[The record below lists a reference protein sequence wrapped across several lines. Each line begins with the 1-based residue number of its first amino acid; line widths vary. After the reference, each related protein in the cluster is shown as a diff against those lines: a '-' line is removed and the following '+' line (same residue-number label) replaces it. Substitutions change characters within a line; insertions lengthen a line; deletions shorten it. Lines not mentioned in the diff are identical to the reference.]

1 MSRLVL
7 LLLAVLTLALLVPAD
22 AYACGAFFERARASP
37 TVTVPSLQVEQ
48 VLVIHDPVKE
58 EEHFIR
64 QLSFRDAKEP
74 FGFVVPTPSRPTV
87 AKVATSPFAGL
98 AKRFPPERWS
108 GLRLG
113 LGGGAAPSR
122 GGRVVAAAPVTV
134 LSKERIGS
142 FTAFVL
148 AATDASS
155 LGKWLQDNA
164 FETTPES
171 RAWLAHYVSVGFFFT
186 AFRYEPDARVPG
198 TTVKS
203 ETVRISF
210 ATPLPFYPYQEPVHP
225 KPETHLPRVLTV
237 WFASPERAVP
247 VANVTDDSGGHL
259 RRPWAEDNTHRITTA
274 ADLRPTLGLLA
285 DLLPGAPNDA
295 LVMQT
300 FEDQKTSRQGWGDV
314 VLVPE
319 AARSI
324 DPSKR
329 DRMNKL
335 ITAVGGG
342 T

>member
-1 MSRLVL
+1 MPRLSL
-7 LLLAVLTLALLVPAD
+7 LLLLPPLAALALLVPAD
-22 AYACGAFFERARASP
+22 AAACGAFFKRGP

-48 VLVIHDPVKE
+48 VLILHDPVKE
-58 EEHFIR
+58 QEHFIR

-87 AKVATSPFAGL
+87 ARVASSPFAEL
-98 AKRFPPERWS
+98 AKQFPPEG
-108 GLRLG
+108 GLGLLLG
-113 LGGGAAPSR
+113 LGGGGMSHSRRAGSGAAP
-122 GGRVVAAAPVTV
+122 AVTV

-148 AATDASS
+148 AATDASA
-155 LGKWLQDNA
+155 LERWLKENS

-171 RAWLAHYVSVGFFFT
+171 RAWLSHYVAVGFYFT
-186 AFRYEPDARVPG
+186 AFRYEPDAKVAG

-225 KPETHLPRVLTV
+225 QPEANVPRVLAV
-237 WFASPERAVP
+237 WFVSPERSIP
-247 VANVTDDSGGHL
+247 VANVTDDAGSHV
-259 RRPWAEDNTHRITTA
+259 RRPWAEDTTHPATKA
-274 ADLRPTLGLLA
+274 VDLRPSLGPLA
-285 DLLPGAPNDA
+285 DLLPGAPGDA

-300 FEDQKTSRQGWGDV
+300 FEDQKSSRRGWGDV

-319 AARSI
+319 VARPI
-324 DPSKR
+324 DPAKR

-335 ITAVGGG
+335 IAALGDG